1 MPVIPRLVVI
11 KTRHLTVNRLR
22 GLTAAPH
29 LALIAV
35 QVMFGTWPIV
45 GKIVLQTVPSAGLV
59 GLRVAGASLAFIIVG
74 RMTGGVGRIERR
86 DWPLLVVSSLLGL
99 VLNQWLFVKGLSLTT
114 VINAAL
120 LTTTIPVFTLLVGML
135 LRTDRATL
143 RRMLGIAL
151 AASGVIYLIGPMR
164 SEFSSLTRAGD
175 LLIVI
180 NSLCY
185 GAYIAVSK
193 DLVKR
198 YRALTVITWIFIV
211 ACVATVPVGVVSLS
225 HISLADITVGVW
237 LKILFIILVPTVGA
251 YYLNAWALA
260 RVPPSTVAVY
270 IYLQPLIA
278 FVLAPLV
285 LGERLSWRAA
295 IASLFIFAGV
305 LVVTRRGRSRAVREL
320 AEHPEAFG
328 H

>member
-1 MPVIPRLVVI
+1 MSKSRQTMARRVRAS
-11 KTRHLTVNRLR
+11 
-22 GLTAAPH
+22 TAAPH

-45 GKIVLQTVPSAGLV
+45 GKIVLQTVPSVGLV
-59 GLRVAGASLAFIIVG
+59 GLRVAGASVAFIIIG
-74 RMTGGVGRIERR
+74 RMTRGVGRIQRG

-99 VLNQWLFVKGLSLTT
+99 VLNQWLYVKGLSLTT
-114 VINAAL
+114 AINSTL
-120 LTTTIPVFTLLVGML
+120 LSTTIPVFTLFVGII

-151 AASGVIYLIGPMR
+151 AASGVIYLIGPTH

-175 LLIVI
+175 LLIVT

-193 DLVKR
+193 DLVRR
-198 YRALTVITWIFIV
+198 YSALTVITWIFIV
-211 ACVATVPVGVVSLS
+211 GSVATVPAGVVSLS
-225 HISLADITVGVW
+225 HISLSNVPAAVW
-237 LKILFIILVPTVGA
+237 LTIVFIILVPTVAA

-278 FVLAPLV
+278 FALAPMI
-285 LGERLSWRAA
+285 LGEKLSWRAG
-295 IASLFIFAGV
+295 IASILIFAGV
-305 LVVTRRGRSRAVREL
+305 LVVTRRGRSHAIREI

>member
-1 MPVIPRLVVI
+1 MI
-11 KTRHLTVNRLR
+11 KSSRMNVSRLR
-22 GLTAAPH
+22 RSAAAPH

-45 GKIVLQTVPSAGLV
+45 GKIVLRTIPSTGLV
-59 GLRVAGASLAFIIVG
+59 GLRVAGASLAFMIIG
-74 RMTGGVGRIERR
+74 RATGGVGRIQKR
-86 DWPLLVVSSLLGL
+86 DWPLLVISSLLGL
-99 VLNQWLFVKGLSLTT
+99 VLNQWLFVRGLSLTT
-114 VINAAL
+114 AINATL
-120 LTTTIPVFTLLVGML
+120 LSTTIPVFTLLVGML

-143 RRMLGIAL
+143 RRLVGIAL
-151 AASGVIYLIGPMR
+151 AASGVIYLIGPTR
-164 SEFSSLTRAGD
+164 GGFSSLTRAGD

-198 YRALTVITWIFIV
+198 YRALTVITWIFIA
-211 ACVATVPVGVVSLS
+211 ACVTTVPVGLIGMS
-225 HISLADITVGVW
+225 HVSLADITLGVW
-237 LKILFIILVPTVGA
+237 LRVVFIILVPTVGA

-278 FVLAPLV
+278 FVLAPLI
-285 LGERLSWRAA
+285 LGETLSWRAA
-295 IASLFIFAGV
+295 IASLVIFAGV